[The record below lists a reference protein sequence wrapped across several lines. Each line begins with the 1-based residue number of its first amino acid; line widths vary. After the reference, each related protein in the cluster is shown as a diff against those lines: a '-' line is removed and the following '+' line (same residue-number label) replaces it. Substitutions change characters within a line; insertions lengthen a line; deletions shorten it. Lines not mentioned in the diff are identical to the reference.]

1 MLRCSSLGYGHHGFG
16 PQGGGLELHPHAR
29 GHGGLEGAHGIAG
42 GAGAAAHGRLRDGGP
57 QQEAVELA
65 QGLGGAGRGGCVLH
79 RLQGVQHHVRGVFSR
94 TLPFQLLQLI

>member
-1 MLRCSSLGYGHHGFG
+1 MLRRSRLGYHHHGFG

-57 QQEAVELA
+57 QQEAVEVA
-65 QGLGGAGRGGCVLH
+65 QGLGGAGRCGSVLH
-79 RLQGVQHHVRGVFSR
+79 LLQGVQHHIRGVFRR
-94 TLPFQLLQLI
+94 TLPFELLQLI